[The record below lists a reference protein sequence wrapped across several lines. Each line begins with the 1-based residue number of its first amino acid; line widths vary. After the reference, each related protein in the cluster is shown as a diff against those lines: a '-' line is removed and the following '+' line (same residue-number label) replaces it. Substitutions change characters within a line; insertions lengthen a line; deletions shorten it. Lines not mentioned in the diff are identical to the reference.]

1 MFMDTYCMPD
11 LTVPCV
17 PMDDVYCILLEGW
30 RVSSLLL
37 DRSVPGFSWRSS
49 LLAFVQTDVLHRGW
63 LDPHQVQEAERTR
76 LQLSEQTTNSLK
88 FLERTSIGAFVLR
101 SVHHSS
107 NLEMSAEKTKP
118 LPSVSKPTQLRK
130 QARLASLEAAL
141 QAAQAM
147 FESLEKPLG
156 VYLTWLMHS
165 EELRDVSAY
174 SALKGQIYGFQQAA
188 KRSDA
193 RFSVH
198 HVRCVLLLLLAHQF
212 DVQLQ
217 REEVYPEQLHKEFQ
231 FFNEVLRENW
241 IRATESTDLD
251 FGCSL
256 DSGSPESGGQE
267 RTFITSQ
274 P

>member
-1 MFMDTYCMPD
+1 MRNVTRVTSHGGQNNCATSESVFNT
-11 LTVPCV
+11 CV
-17 PMDDVYCILLEGW
+17 CVCVVEP
-30 RVSSLLL
+30 
-37 DRSVPGFSWRSS
+37 
-49 LLAFVQTDVLHRGW
+49 
-63 LDPHQVQEAERTR
+63 QE
-76 LQLSEQTTNSLK
+76 LK
-88 FLERTSIGAFVLR
+88 
-101 SVHHSS
+101 
-107 NLEMSAEKTKP
+107 
-118 LPSVSKPTQLRK
+118 
-130 QARLASLEAAL
+130 
-141 QAAQAM
+141 
-147 FESLEKPLG
+147 
-156 VYLTWLMHS
+156 
-165 EELRDVSAY
+165 DVSAY

-256 DSGSPESGGQE
+256 DSGPPESGGQE